1 MQNLVT
7 QPIKYFLYARKS
19 SEGED
24 RQVSSIESQIDELTK
39 LAERNNITI
48 TEVFSEAKSAKA
60 PGREVFRKM
69 IDRIKKGEANGILCW
84 KLNRLARNPIDGGE
98 ISQGRLL
105 WAIYTTLLR
114 IKVKKKLSMTRRGL
128 RLSEKPSKVFP
139 LADTLSPRLSKWLRK
154 TGNLPIGMAAGFL

>member
-1 MQNLVT
+1 MQNLAT

-39 LAERNNITI
+39 LAEKNNITI

-84 KLNRLARNPIDGGE
+84 
-98 ISQGRLL
+98 
-105 WAIYTTLLR
+105 
-114 IKVKKKLSMTRRGL
+114 
-128 RLSEKPSKVFP
+128 
-139 LADTLSPRLSKWLRK
+139 
-154 TGNLPIGMAAGFL
+154 